1 MNRWVKVLLVT
12 GISFLL
18 CLIFFS
24 LLSNFNI
31 DNKMHENLNMLA
43 LVLSICLSLVIVNTI
58 SPKREKNIKDNS
70 EKIKQIEELN
80 KNFKKIRC
88 KKRDIIQREYSR
100 KSLDRVNGNDII
112 KYHIENNIKGLRT
125 DIENLI
131 YNISLLDEYEKNVA
145 KILEQE
151 SVNNTKYSDK
161 KYKRI
166 ENIVL
171 KKVIYTKKDFLIKI
185 YLYAYY
191 KSNGGNVHE
200 RRTGFRN
207 YYELLELYKEWESGK
222 KYEVTK
228 RQERKIMN
236 DDIRY
241 NVLKRDNFT
250 CQKCGITSKDGA
262 KLEVDHIIPVSKG
275 GKTIMSNLQTLCDRC
290 NSGKNDK
297 TKEDFETND
306 VCPRCGGTLVK
317 RNGKYGTFM
326 GCSNYPKCRYIKK
339 IV

>member
-43 LVLSICLSLVIVNTI
+43 LVLSICLSLVIVNAI
-58 SPKREKNIKDNS
+58 SRKREEVIEVNS
-70 EKIKQIEELN
+70 EKVKEIEELN
-80 KNFKKIRC
+80 KDFKKISS
-88 KKRDIIQREYSR
+88 KKHNVLEREYSR
-100 KSLDRVNGNDII
+100 KSLDRVNGDDVI
-112 KYHIENNIKGLRT
+112 KYHIENDIKGLRT
-125 DIENLI
+125 DIENSI

-151 SVNNTKYSDK
+151 SINNTKYSDK

-171 KKVIYTKKDFLIKI
+171 DKVIYTKKDFLIRVS
-185 YLYAYY
+185 LEVYY
-191 KSNGGNVHE
+191 RSNGGRINE
-200 RRTGFRN
+200 SRNGFRN
-207 YYELLELYKEWESGK
+207 YDELLELYKEWENGK

-262 KLEVDHIIPVSKG
+262 KLEVDHIIPLSKG
-275 GKTIMSNLQTLCDRC
+275 GKTVMSNLQTLCDRC
-290 NSGKNDK
+290 NSGKSDK

-317 RNGKYGTFM
+317 RSGKYGTFM

-339 IV
+339 

>member
-12 GISFLL
+12 GIS
-18 CLIFFS
+18 LIFYILFYNIMVS
-24 LLSNFNI
+24 IAVNNVVDVESNTI
-31 DNKMHENLNMLA
+31 A
-43 LVLSICLSLVIVNTI
+43 LVFSICISTCIVTI
-58 SPKREKNIKDNS
+58 ISKRRERIIKVNS
-70 EKIKQIEELN
+70 EKVKQIEELN
-80 KNFKKIRC
+80 KKFKKISS
-88 KKRDIIQREYSR
+88 KKHNVLEREYSR
-100 KSLDRVNGNDII
+100 KSLDRVNGDDVI
-112 KYHIENNIKGLRT
+112 KYHIENDIKGLRT
-125 DIENLI
+125 DIENSI

-145 KILEQE
+145 KILEQK
-151 SVNNTKYSDK
+151 SINNTKYSDK

-171 KKVIYTKKDFLIKI
+171 DKVIYTKKDFLIRVS
-185 YLYAYY
+185 LEVYY
-191 KSNGGNVHE
+191 RSNGGRVNE
-200 RRTGFRN
+200 SRNGFRN
-207 YYELLELYKEWESGK
+207 YDELLELYKEWENGN

-290 NSGKNDK
+290 NSGKSDK
-297 TKEDFETND
+297 TKEDFETNN
-306 VCPRCGGTLVK
+306 VCLRCGGTLIK
-317 RNGKYGTFM
+317 RSGKYGAFM

-339 IV
+339 

>member
-12 GISFLL
+12 GVS
-18 CLIFFS
+18 LIFYILFYNIMVS
-24 LLSNFNI
+24 IAVNNVVDVESNTI
-31 DNKMHENLNMLA
+31 A
-43 LVLSICLSLVIVNTI
+43 LVFSICISTCIVTI
-58 SPKREKNIKDNS
+58 VSKRRERIIKVNS
-70 EKIKQIEELN
+70 EKVKQIEELN
-80 KNFKKIRC
+80 KNFKKISS
-88 KKRDIIQREYSR
+88 KKHNVLEREYSR
-100 KSLDRVNGNDII
+100 KSLDRVNGDDVI
-112 KYHIENNIKGLRT
+112 KYHIENDIKGLRT
-125 DIENLI
+125 DIENSI

-151 SVNNTKYSDK
+151 SVNKTKYSDK

-171 KKVIYTKKDFLIKI
+171 DKIIYTKKDFLINAS
-185 YLYAYY
+185 LEVYY
-191 KSNGGNVHE
+191 RSNGVRVNE
-200 RRTGFRN
+200 SRNGFRN
-207 YYELLELYKEWESGK
+207 YEELLELYKEWENGN

-275 GKTIMSNLQTLCDRC
+275 GKTVMSNLQTLCDRC
-290 NSGKNDK
+290 NSGKSDK

-317 RNGKYGTFM
+317 RSGKYGAFM

-339 IV
+339 

>member
-12 GISFLL
+12 GVS
-18 CLIFFS
+18 LIFYILFYNIMVS
-24 LLSNFNI
+24 IAVNNVVDVESNTI
-31 DNKMHENLNMLA
+31 A
-43 LVLSICLSLVIVNTI
+43 LVFSICISTCIVTI
-58 SPKREKNIKDNS
+58 VSKRRERIIKVNS
-70 EKIKQIEELN
+70 EKVKQIEELN
-80 KNFKKIRC
+80 KNFKKISS
-88 KKRDIIQREYSR
+88 KKHNVLEREYSR
-100 KSLDRVNGNDII
+100 KSLDRVNGDDVI
-112 KYHIENNIKGLRT
+112 KYHIENDIKGLRT
-125 DIENLI
+125 DIENSI

-151 SVNNTKYSDK
+151 SVNKTKYSDK

-171 KKVIYTKKDFLIKI
+171 DKIIYTKKDFLINAS
-185 YLYAYY
+185 LEVYY
-191 KSNGGNVHE
+191 RSNGGRVNE
-200 RRTGFRN
+200 NRNGFRN
-207 YYELLELYKEWESGK
+207 YEELLELYKEWENGN

-275 GKTIMSNLQTLCDRC
+275 GKTVMSNLQTLCDRC
-290 NSGKNDK
+290 NSGKSDK

-317 RNGKYGTFM
+317 RSGKYGAFM

-339 IV
+339 

>member
-43 LVLSICLSLVIVNTI
+43 LVLSICLSLVIVNAI
-58 SPKREKNIKDNS
+58 SRKREEVIEVNS
-70 EKIKQIEELN
+70 EKVKEIEELN
-80 KNFKKIRC
+80 KDFKKISS
-88 KKRDIIQREYSR
+88 KKHNVLEREYSR
-100 KSLDRVNGNDII
+100 KSLDRVNGDDVI
-112 KYHIENNIKGLRT
+112 KYHIENDIKGLRT
-125 DIENLI
+125 DIENSI

-151 SVNNTKYSDK
+151 SINNTKYSDK

-171 KKVIYTKKDFLIKI
+171 DKVIYTKKDFLIRVS
-185 YLYAYY
+185 LEVYY
-191 KSNGGNVHE
+191 RSNGGRINE
-200 RRTGFRN
+200 SRNGFRN
-207 YYELLELYKEWESGK
+207 YDELLELYKEWESGK

-275 GKTIMSNLQTLCDRC
+275 GKTVMSNLQTLCDRC
-290 NSGKNDK
+290 NSGKSDK

-306 VCPRCGGTLVK
+306 VCPRCGGTLFK
-317 RNGKYGTFM
+317 RSGKYGAFM

-339 IV
+339 

>member
-12 GISFLL
+12 GVS
-18 CLIFFS
+18 LIFYILFYNIMVS
-24 LLSNFNI
+24 IAVNNVVDVESNTI
-31 DNKMHENLNMLA
+31 A
-43 LVLSICLSLVIVNTI
+43 LVFSICISTCIVTI
-58 SPKREKNIKDNS
+58 VSKRRERIIKVNS
-70 EKIKQIEELN
+70 EKVKQIEELN
-80 KNFKKIRC
+80 KNFKKISS
-88 KKRDIIQREYSR
+88 KKHNVLEREYSR
-100 KSLDRVNGNDII
+100 KSLDRVNGDDVI
-112 KYHIENNIKGLRT
+112 KYHIENDIKGLRT
-125 DIENLI
+125 DIENSI

-151 SVNNTKYSDK
+151 SVNKTKYSDK

-171 KKVIYTKKDFLIKI
+171 DKIIYTKKDFLINAS
-185 YLYAYY
+185 LEVYY
-191 KSNGGNVHE
+191 RSNGGRVNE
-200 RRTGFRN
+200 SRNGFRN
-207 YYELLELYKEWESGK
+207 YEELLELYKEWENGN

-262 KLEVDHIIPVSKG
+262 KLEVDHIIPLSKG
-275 GKTIMSNLQTLCDRC
+275 GKTVMSNLQTLCDRC
-290 NSGKNDK
+290 NSGKSDK

-317 RNGKYGTFM
+317 RSGKYGAFM

-339 IV
+339 

>member
-12 GISFLL
+12 GVS
-18 CLIFFS
+18 LIFYILFYNIMVS
-24 LLSNFNI
+24 IAVNNVVDVESNTI
-31 DNKMHENLNMLA
+31 A
-43 LVLSICLSLVIVNTI
+43 LVFSICISTCIVTI
-58 SPKREKNIKDNS
+58 VSKRRERIIKVNS
-70 EKIKQIEELN
+70 EKVKQIEELN
-80 KNFKKIRC
+80 KNFKKISS
-88 KKRDIIQREYSR
+88 KKHNVLEREYSR
-100 KSLDRVNGNDII
+100 KSLDRVNGDDVI
-112 KYHIENNIKGLRT
+112 KYHIENDIKGLRT
-125 DIENLI
+125 DIENSI
-131 YNISLLDEYEKNVA
+131 YNISLLDGYEKNVA

-151 SVNNTKYSDK
+151 SVNKTKYSDK

-171 KKVIYTKKDFLIKI
+171 DKIIYTKKDFLINAS
-185 YLYAYY
+185 LEVYY
-191 KSNGGNVHE
+191 RSNGGRVNE
-200 RRTGFRN
+200 SRNGFRN
-207 YYELLELYKEWESGK
+207 YEELLELYKEWENGN

-275 GKTIMSNLQTLCDRC
+275 GKTVMSNLQTLCDRC
-290 NSGKNDK
+290 NSGKSDK

-317 RNGKYGTFM
+317 RSGKYGAFM

-339 IV
+339 

>member
-12 GISFLL
+12 GVS
-18 CLIFFS
+18 LIFYILFYNIMVS
-24 LLSNFNI
+24 IAVNNVVDVESNTI
-31 DNKMHENLNMLA
+31 A
-43 LVLSICLSLVIVNTI
+43 LVFSICISTCIVTI
-58 SPKREKNIKDNS
+58 VSKRRERIIKVNS
-70 EKIKQIEELN
+70 EKVKQIEELN
-80 KNFKKIRC
+80 KNFKKISS
-88 KKRDIIQREYSR
+88 KKHNVLEREYSR
-100 KSLDRVNGNDII
+100 KSLDRVNGDDVI
-112 KYHIENNIKGLRT
+112 KYHIENDIKGLRT
-125 DIENLI
+125 DIENSI

-151 SVNNTKYSDK
+151 SVNKTKYSDK

-171 KKVIYTKKDFLIKI
+171 DKIIYTKKDFLINAS
-185 YLYAYY
+185 LEVYY
-191 KSNGGNVHE
+191 RSNGGRVNE
-200 RRTGFRN
+200 SRNGFRN
-207 YYELLELYKEWESGK
+207 YEELLELYKEWENGN

-262 KLEVDHIIPVSKG
+262 RLEADHIIPVSKG
-275 GKTIMSNLQTLCDRC
+275 GKTVMSNLQTLCDRC
-290 NSGKNDK
+290 NSGKSDK

-317 RNGKYGTFM
+317 RSGKYGAFM

-339 IV
+339 

>member
-12 GISFLL
+12 GVS
-18 CLIFFS
+18 LIFYILFYNIMVS
-24 LLSNFNI
+24 IAVNNVVDVESNTI
-31 DNKMHENLNMLA
+31 A
-43 LVLSICLSLVIVNTI
+43 LVFSICISTCIVTI
-58 SPKREKNIKDNS
+58 VSKRRERIIKVNS
-70 EKIKQIEELN
+70 EKVKQIEELN
-80 KNFKKIRC
+80 KNFKKISS
-88 KKRDIIQREYSR
+88 KKHNVLEREYSR
-100 KSLDRVNGNDII
+100 KSLDRVNGDDVI
-112 KYHIENNIKGLRT
+112 KYHIENDIKGLRT
-125 DIENLI
+125 DIENSI

-151 SVNNTKYSDK
+151 SVNKTKYSDK

-171 KKVIYTKKDFLIKI
+171 DKIIYTKKDFLINAS
-185 YLYAYY
+185 LEVYY
-191 KSNGGNVHE
+191 RSNGGRVNE
-200 RRTGFRN
+200 SRNGFRN
-207 YYELLELYKEWESGK
+207 YEELLELYKEWENGN

-262 KLEVDHIIPVSKG
+262 KLEADHIIPVSKG
-275 GKTIMSNLQTLCDRC
+275 GKTVMSNLQTLCDRC
-290 NSGKNDK
+290 NSGKSDK

-317 RNGKYGTFM
+317 RSGKYGAFM

-339 IV
+339 

>member
-12 GISFLL
+12 GVS
-18 CLIFFS
+18 LIFYILFYNIMVS
-24 LLSNFNI
+24 IAVNNVVDVESNTI
-31 DNKMHENLNMLA
+31 A
-43 LVLSICLSLVIVNTI
+43 LVFSICISTCIVTI
-58 SPKREKNIKDNS
+58 VSKRRERIIKVNS
-70 EKIKQIEELN
+70 EKVKQIEELN
-80 KNFKKIRC
+80 KNFKKISS
-88 KKRDIIQREYSR
+88 KKHNVLEREYSR
-100 KSLDRVNGNDII
+100 KSLDRVNGDDVI
-112 KYHIENNIKGLRT
+112 KYHIENDIKGLRT
-125 DIENLI
+125 DIENSI

-151 SVNNTKYSDK
+151 SINNTKYSDK

-171 KKVIYTKKDFLIKI
+171 DKVVYTKKDFLIRVS
-185 YLYAYY
+185 LEVYY
-191 KSNGGNVHE
+191 RSNGGRINE
-200 RRTGFRN
+200 SRNGFRN
-207 YYELLELYKEWESGK
+207 YDELLELYKEWENGN

-250 CQKCGITSKDGA
+250 CQKCGITSKNGA
-262 KLEVDHIIPVSKG
+262 KLEVDHIIPLSKG
-275 GKTIMSNLQTLCDRC
+275 GKTVMSNLQTLCDRC
-290 NSGKNDK
+290 NSGKSDK

-317 RNGKYGTFM
+317 RSGKYGAFM

-339 IV
+339 

>member
-12 GISFLL
+12 GVS
-18 CLIFFS
+18 LIFYILFYNIMVIIAVNNVVDVE
-24 LLSNFNI
+24 SNTI
-31 DNKMHENLNMLA
+31 A
-43 LVLSICLSLVIVNTI
+43 LVFSICISTCIVTI
-58 SPKREKNIKDNS
+58 VSKRRERIIKVNS
-70 EKIKQIEELN
+70 EKVKEIEELN
-80 KNFKKIRC
+80 KDFKKISS
-88 KKRDIIQREYSR
+88 KKHNVLEREYSR
-100 KSLDRVNGNDII
+100 KSLDRVNGDDVI
-112 KYHIENNIKGLRT
+112 KYHIENDIKGLRT
-125 DIENLI
+125 DIENSI

-151 SVNNTKYSDK
+151 SINNTKYSDK

-171 KKVIYTKKDFLIKI
+171 DKVIYTKKDFLIRVS
-185 YLYAYY
+185 LEVYY
-191 KSNGGNVHE
+191 RSNGGRINE
-200 RRTGFRN
+200 SRNGFRN
-207 YYELLELYKEWESGK
+207 YDELLELYKEWENGN

-262 KLEVDHIIPVSKG
+262 KLEVDHIIPLSKG
-275 GKTIMSNLQTLCDRC
+275 GKTVMSNLQTLCDRC
-290 NSGKNDK
+290 NSGKSDK

-317 RNGKYGTFM
+317 RSGKYGAFM

-339 IV
+339 

>member
-58 SPKREKNIKDNS
+58 SQKREKNIKDNS

-125 DIENLI
+125 DIENSI

-185 YLYAYY
+185 YLDAYY

-250 CQKCGITSKDGA
+250 CQNV
-262 KLEVDHIIPVSKG
+262 E
-275 GKTIMSNLQTLCDRC
+275 
-290 NSGKNDK
+290 
-297 TKEDFETND
+297 
-306 VCPRCGGTLVK
+306 
-317 RNGKYGTFM
+317 
-326 GCSNYPKCRYIKK
+326 
-339 IV
+339 

>member
-12 GISFLL
+12 GVS
-18 CLIFFS
+18 LIFYILFYNIMVS
-24 LLSNFNI
+24 IAVNNVVDVESNTI
-31 DNKMHENLNMLA
+31 A
-43 LVLSICLSLVIVNTI
+43 LVFSICISTCIVTI
-58 SPKREKNIKDNS
+58 VSKRRERIIKVNS
-70 EKIKQIEELN
+70 EKVKQIEELN
-80 KNFKKIRC
+80 KNFKKISS
-88 KKRDIIQREYSR
+88 KKHNVLEREYSR
-100 KSLDRVNGNDII
+100 KSLDIVNGDDVI
-112 KYHIENNIKGLRT
+112 KYHIENDIKGLRT
-125 DIENLI
+125 DIENSI

-151 SVNNTKYSDK
+151 SVNKTKYSDK

-171 KKVIYTKKDFLIKI
+171 DKIIYTKKDFLINAS
-185 YLYAYY
+185 LEVYY
-191 KSNGGNVHE
+191 RSNGGRVNE
-200 RRTGFRN
+200 SRNGFRN
-207 YYELLELYKEWESGK
+207 YEELLELYKEWENGN

-275 GKTIMSNLQTLCDRC
+275 GKTVMSNLQTLCDRC
-290 NSGKNDK
+290 NSGKSDK

-317 RNGKYGTFM
+317 RSGKYGTFM

-339 IV
+339 

>member
-12 GISFLL
+12 GVS
-18 CLIFFS
+18 LIFYNIMVS
-24 LLSNFNI
+24 IAVNNVVDVESNTI
-31 DNKMHENLNMLA
+31 A
-43 LVLSICLSLVIVNTI
+43 LVFSICISTCIVTI
-58 SPKREKNIKDNS
+58 VSKRRERIIKVNS
-70 EKIKQIEELN
+70 EKVKQIEELN
-80 KNFKKIRC
+80 KNFKKISS
-88 KKRDIIQREYSR
+88 KKHNVLEREYSR
-100 KSLDRVNGNDII
+100 KSLDRVNGDDVI
-112 KYHIENNIKGLRT
+112 KYHIENDIKGLRT
-125 DIENLI
+125 DIENSI

-151 SVNNTKYSDK
+151 SVNKTKYSDK

-171 KKVIYTKKDFLIKI
+171 DKIIYTKKDFLINAS
-185 YLYAYY
+185 LEVYY
-191 KSNGGNVHE
+191 RSNGGRVNE
-200 RRTGFRN
+200 SRNGFRN
-207 YYELLELYKEWESGK
+207 YEELLELYKEWENGN

-275 GKTIMSNLQTLCDRC
+275 GKTVMSNLQTLCDRC
-290 NSGKNDK
+290 NSGKSDK

-317 RNGKYGTFM
+317 RSGKYGAFM

-339 IV
+339 

>member
-12 GISFLL
+12 GVS
-18 CLIFFS
+18 LIFYILFYNIMVS
-24 LLSNFNI
+24 IAVNNVVDVESNTI
-31 DNKMHENLNMLA
+31 V
-43 LVLSICLSLVIVNTI
+43 LVFSICISTCIVTI
-58 SPKREKNIKDNS
+58 VSKRRERIIKVNS
-70 EKIKQIEELN
+70 EKVKQIEELN
-80 KNFKKIRC
+80 KNFKKISS
-88 KKRDIIQREYSR
+88 KKHNVLEREYSR
-100 KSLDRVNGNDII
+100 KSLDRVNGDDVI
-112 KYHIENNIKGLRT
+112 KYHIENDIKGLRT
-125 DIENLI
+125 DIENSI

-151 SVNNTKYSDK
+151 SINNTKYSDK

-171 KKVIYTKKDFLIKI
+171 DKVIYTKKDFLIRVS
-185 YLYAYY
+185 LEVYY
-191 KSNGGNVHE
+191 RSNGGRVNE
-200 RRTGFRN
+200 SRNGFRN
-207 YYELLELYKEWESGK
+207 YEELLELYKEWENGN

-275 GKTIMSNLQTLCDRC
+275 GKTVMSNLQTLCARC
-290 NSGKNDK
+290 NSGKSDK

-317 RNGKYGTFM
+317 RSGKYGAFM

-339 IV
+339 

>member
-12 GISFLL
+12 GVS
-18 CLIFFS
+18 LIFYILFYNIMVS
-24 LLSNFNI
+24 IAVNNVVDVESNTI
-31 DNKMHENLNMLA
+31 V
-43 LVLSICLSLVIVNTI
+43 LVFSICISTCIVTI
-58 SPKREKNIKDNS
+58 VSKRRERIIKVNS
-70 EKIKQIEELN
+70 EKVKQIEELN
-80 KNFKKIRC
+80 KNFKKISS
-88 KKRDIIQREYSR
+88 KKHNVLEREYSR
-100 KSLDRVNGNDII
+100 KSLDRVNGDDVI
-112 KYHIENNIKGLRT
+112 KYHIENDIKGLRT
-125 DIENLI
+125 DIENSI

-151 SVNNTKYSDK
+151 SINNTKYSDK

-171 KKVIYTKKDFLIKI
+171 DKVIYTKKDFLIRVSLE
-185 YLYAYY
+185 LYYR
-191 KSNGGNVHE
+191 SNGGRVNE
-200 RRTGFRN
+200 SRNGFRN
-207 YYELLELYKEWESGK
+207 YEELLELYKEWENGN

-275 GKTIMSNLQTLCDRC
+275 GKTVMSNLQTLCDRC
-290 NSGKNDK
+290 NSGKSDK
-297 TKEDFETND
+297 TKEDFESND
-306 VCPRCGGTLVK
+306 ICPRCGGTLVK
-317 RNGKYGTFM
+317 RSGKYGAFM

-339 IV
+339 

>member
-12 GISFLL
+12 GVS
-18 CLIFFS
+18 LIFYILFYNIMVS
-24 LLSNFNI
+24 IAVNNVVDVESNTI
-31 DNKMHENLNMLA
+31 A
-43 LVLSICLSLVIVNTI
+43 LVFSICISTCIVTI
-58 SPKREKNIKDNS
+58 VSKRRERIIKVNS
-70 EKIKQIEELN
+70 EKVKQIEELN
-80 KNFKKIRC
+80 KNFKKISS
-88 KKRDIIQREYSR
+88 KKHNVLEREYSR
-100 KSLDRVNGNDII
+100 KSLDRVNGDDVI
-112 KYHIENNIKGLRT
+112 KYHIENDIKGLRT
-125 DIENLI
+125 DIENSI

-151 SVNNTKYSDK
+151 SVNKTKYSDK

-171 KKVIYTKKDFLIKI
+171 DKIIYTKKDFLINAS
-185 YLYAYY
+185 LEVYY
-191 KSNGGNVHE
+191 RSNGGRVNE
-200 RRTGFRN
+200 SRNGFRN
-207 YYELLELYKEWESGK
+207 YEELLELYKEWENGN

-275 GKTIMSNLQTLCDRC
+275 GKTVMSNLQTLCDRC
-290 NSGKNDK
+290 NSGKSDK

-317 RNGKYGTFM
+317 RSGKYGAFM

-339 IV
+339 

>member
-12 GISFLL
+12 GVS
-18 CLIFFS
+18 LIFYILFYNIMVS
-24 LLSNFNI
+24 IAVNNVVDVESNTI
-31 DNKMHENLNMLA
+31 V
-43 LVLSICLSLVIVNTI
+43 LVFSICISTCIVTI
-58 SPKREKNIKDNS
+58 VSKRRERIIKVNS
-70 EKIKQIEELN
+70 EKVKQIEELN
-80 KNFKKIRC
+80 KNFKKISS
-88 KKRDIIQREYSR
+88 KKHNVLEREYSR
-100 KSLDRVNGNDII
+100 KSLDRVNGDDVI
-112 KYHIENNIKGLRT
+112 KYHIENDIKGLRT
-125 DIENLI
+125 DIENSI

-151 SVNNTKYSDK
+151 SINNTKYSDK

-171 KKVIYTKKDFLIKI
+171 DKVVYTKKDFLIRVS
-185 YLYAYY
+185 LEVYY
-191 KSNGGNVHE
+191 RSNGGRINE
-200 RRTGFRN
+200 SRNGFRN
-207 YYELLELYKEWESGK
+207 YDELLELYKEWENGN

-262 KLEVDHIIPVSKG
+262 KLEVDHIIPLSKG
-275 GKTIMSNLQTLCDRC
+275 GKTVMSNLQTLCDRC
-290 NSGKNDK
+290 NSGKSDK
-297 TKEDFETND
+297 TKEDFESND
-306 VCPRCGGTLVK
+306 ICPRCGGTLVK
-317 RNGKYGTFM
+317 RSGKYGAFM

-339 IV
+339 

>member
-43 LVLSICLSLVIVNTI
+43 LVLSICLSLVIVNAI
-58 SPKREKNIKDNS
+58 SRKREEVIEVNS
-70 EKIKQIEELN
+70 EKVKQIEELN
-80 KNFKKIRC
+80 KNFKKISS
-88 KKRDIIQREYSR
+88 KKHNVLEREYSR
-100 KSLDRVNGNDII
+100 KSLDRVNGDDVI
-112 KYHIENNIKGLRT
+112 KYHIENDIKGLRT
-125 DIENLI
+125 DIENSI

-151 SVNNTKYSDK
+151 SVNKTKYSDK

-171 KKVIYTKKDFLIKI
+171 DKIIYTKKDFLINAS
-185 YLYAYY
+185 LEVYY
-191 KSNGGNVHE
+191 RSNGGRVNE
-200 RRTGFRN
+200 SRNGFRN
-207 YYELLELYKEWESGK
+207 YEELLELYKEWENGN

-275 GKTIMSNLQTLCDRC
+275 GKTVMSNLQTLCDRC
-290 NSGKNDK
+290 NSGKSDK

-317 RNGKYGTFM
+317 RSGKYGAFM

-339 IV
+339 

>member
-12 GISFLL
+12 GVS
-18 CLIFFS
+18 LIFYILFYNIMVS
-24 LLSNFNI
+24 IAVNNVVDVESNTI
-31 DNKMHENLNMLA
+31 A
-43 LVLSICLSLVIVNTI
+43 LVFSICISTCIVTI
-58 SPKREKNIKDNS
+58 VSKRRERIIKVNS
-70 EKIKQIEELN
+70 EKVKQIEELN
-80 KNFKKIRC
+80 KNFKKISS
-88 KKRDIIQREYSR
+88 KKHNVLEREYSR
-100 KSLDRVNGNDII
+100 KSLDRVNGDDVI
-112 KYHIENNIKGLRT
+112 KYHIENDIKGLRT
-125 DIENLI
+125 DIENSI

-151 SVNNTKYSDK
+151 SVNKTKYSDR

-171 KKVIYTKKDFLIKI
+171 DKIIYTKKDFLINAS
-185 YLYAYY
+185 LEVYY
-191 KSNGGNVHE
+191 RSNGGRVNE
-200 RRTGFRN
+200 SRNGFRN
-207 YYELLELYKEWESGK
+207 YEELLELYKEWENGN

-275 GKTIMSNLQTLCDRC
+275 GKTVMSNLQTLCDRC
-290 NSGKNDK
+290 NSGKSDK

-317 RNGKYGTFM
+317 RSGKYGAFM

-339 IV
+339 

>member
-12 GISFLL
+12 GVS
-18 CLIFFS
+18 LIFYILFYNIMVS
-24 LLSNFNI
+24 IAVNNVVDVESNTI
-31 DNKMHENLNMLA
+31 A
-43 LVLSICLSLVIVNTI
+43 LVFSICISTCIVTI
-58 SPKREKNIKDNS
+58 VSKRRERIIKVNS
-70 EKIKQIEELN
+70 EKVKEIEELN
-80 KNFKKIRC
+80 KDFKKISS
-88 KKRDIIQREYSR
+88 KKHNVLEREYSR
-100 KSLDRVNGNDII
+100 KSLDRVNGDDVI
-112 KYHIENNIKGLRT
+112 KYHIENDIKGLRT
-125 DIENLI
+125 DIENSI

-151 SVNNTKYSDK
+151 SINNTKYSDK

-171 KKVIYTKKDFLIKI
+171 DKVIYTKKDFLIRVS
-185 YLYAYY
+185 LEVYY
-191 KSNGGNVHE
+191 RSNGGRINE
-200 RRTGFRN
+200 SRNGFRN
-207 YYELLELYKEWESGK
+207 YDELLELYKEWENGN

-262 KLEVDHIIPVSKG
+262 KLEVDHIIPLSKG
-275 GKTIMSNLQTLCDRC
+275 GKTVMSNLQTLCDRC
-290 NSGKNDK
+290 NSGKSDK

-317 RNGKYGTFM
+317 RSGKYGAFM

-339 IV
+339 

>member
-12 GISFLL
+12 GVS
-18 CLIFFS
+18 LIFYILFYNIMVS
-24 LLSNFNI
+24 IAVNNVVDVESNTI
-31 DNKMHENLNMLA
+31 A
-43 LVLSICLSLVIVNTI
+43 LVFSICISTCIVTI
-58 SPKREKNIKDNS
+58 VSKRRERIIKVNS
-70 EKIKQIEELN
+70 EKVKQIEELN
-80 KNFKKIRC
+80 KNFKKISS
-88 KKRDIIQREYSR
+88 KKHNVLEREYSR
-100 KSLDRVNGNDII
+100 KSLDRVNGDDVI
-112 KYHIENNIKGLRT
+112 KYHIENDIKGLRT
-125 DIENLI
+125 DIENSI

-151 SVNNTKYSDK
+151 SVNKTKYSDK

-171 KKVIYTKKDFLIKI
+171 DKIIYTKKDFLINAS
-185 YLYAYY
+185 LEVYY
-191 KSNGGNVHE
+191 RSNGGRVNE
-200 RRTGFRN
+200 SRNGFRN
-207 YYELLELYKEWESGK
+207 YEELLELYKEWENGN

-275 GKTIMSNLQTLCDRC
+275 GKTVMSNLQTLCDRC
-290 NSGKNDK
+290 NSGKSDK

-317 RNGKYGTFM
+317 RSVKYGAFM

-339 IV
+339 

>member
-12 GISFLL
+12 GVS
-18 CLIFFS
+18 LIFYILFYNIMVS
-24 LLSNFNI
+24 IAVNNVVDVESNTI
-31 DNKMHENLNMLA
+31 A
-43 LVLSICLSLVIVNTI
+43 LVFSICISTCIVTI
-58 SPKREKNIKDNS
+58 VSKRRERIIKVNS
-70 EKIKQIEELN
+70 EKVKQIEELN
-80 KNFKKIRC
+80 KNFKKISS
-88 KKRDIIQREYSR
+88 KKHNVLEREYSR
-100 KSLDRVNGNDII
+100 KSLDRVNGDDVI
-112 KYHIENNIKGLRT
+112 KYHIENDIKGLRT
-125 DIENLI
+125 DIENSI
-131 YNISLLDEYEKNVA
+131 YNISLLDGYEKNVA

-151 SVNNTKYSDK
+151 SVNKTKYSDK

-171 KKVIYTKKDFLIKI
+171 DKIIYTKKDFLINAS
-185 YLYAYY
+185 LEVYY
-191 KSNGGNVHE
+191 RSNGGRVNE
-200 RRTGFRN
+200 SRNGFRN
-207 YYELLELYKEWESGK
+207 YEELLELYKEWENGN

-228 RQERKIMN
+228 RQERKNMN

-275 GKTIMSNLQTLCDRC
+275 GKTVMSNLQTLCDRC
-290 NSGKNDK
+290 NSGKSDK

-317 RNGKYGTFM
+317 RSGKYGAFM

-339 IV
+339 

>member
-12 GISFLL
+12 GVS
-18 CLIFFS
+18 LIFYILFYNIMVS
-24 LLSNFNI
+24 IAVNNVVDVESNTI
-31 DNKMHENLNMLA
+31 A
-43 LVLSICLSLVIVNTI
+43 LVFSICISTCIVTI
-58 SPKREKNIKDNS
+58 VSKRRERIIKVNS
-70 EKIKQIEELN
+70 EKVKQIEELN
-80 KNFKKIRC
+80 KNFKKISS
-88 KKRDIIQREYSR
+88 KKHNVLEREYSR
-100 KSLDRVNGNDII
+100 KSLDIVNGDDVI
-112 KYHIENNIKGLRT
+112 KYHIENDIKGLRT
-125 DIENLI
+125 DIENSI

-151 SVNNTKYSDK
+151 SVNKTKYSDK

-171 KKVIYTKKDFLIKI
+171 DKIIYTKKDFLINAS
-185 YLYAYY
+185 LEVYY
-191 KSNGGNVHE
+191 RSNGGRVNE
-200 RRTGFRN
+200 SRNGFRN
-207 YYELLELYKEWESGK
+207 YEELLELYKEWENGN

-275 GKTIMSNLQTLCDRC
+275 GKTVMSNLQTLCDRC
-290 NSGKNDK
+290 NSGKSDK

-317 RNGKYGTFM
+317 RSGKYGAFM

-339 IV
+339 

>member
-12 GISFLL
+12 GVS
-18 CLIFFS
+18 LIFYILFYNIMVS
-24 LLSNFNI
+24 IAVNNVVDVESNTI
-31 DNKMHENLNMLA
+31 A
-43 LVLSICLSLVIVNTI
+43 LVFSICISTCIVTI
-58 SPKREKNIKDNS
+58 VSKRRERIIKVNS
-70 EKIKQIEELN
+70 EKVKQIEELN
-80 KNFKKIRC
+80 KNFKKISS
-88 KKRDIIQREYSR
+88 KKHNVLEREYSR
-100 KSLDRVNGNDII
+100 KSLDRVNGDDVI
-112 KYHIENNIKGLRT
+112 KYHIENDIKGLRT
-125 DIENLI
+125 DIENSI

-151 SVNNTKYSDK
+151 SVNKTKYSDK

-171 KKVIYTKKDFLIKI
+171 DKIIYTKKDFLINAS
-185 YLYAYY
+185 LEVYY
-191 KSNGGNVHE
+191 RSNGGRVNE
-200 RRTGFRN
+200 SRNGFRN
-207 YYELLELYKEWESGK
+207 YEELLELYKEWENGN

-262 KLEVDHIIPVSKG
+262 KLEVDHIIPLSKG
-275 GKTIMSNLQTLCDRC
+275 GKTVMSNLQTLCDRC
-290 NSGKNDK
+290 NSGKSDK

-317 RNGKYGTFM
+317 RSGKYGTFM

-339 IV
+339 

>member
-1 MNRWVKVLLVT
+1 MNRLVKVLLVT
-12 GISFLL
+12 GVS
-18 CLIFFS
+18 LIFYILFYNIMVS
-24 LLSNFNI
+24 IAVNNVVDVESNTI
-31 DNKMHENLNMLA
+31 A
-43 LVLSICLSLVIVNTI
+43 LVFSICISTCIVTI
-58 SPKREKNIKDNS
+58 VSKRRERIIKVNS
-70 EKIKQIEELN
+70 EKVKEIEELN
-80 KNFKKIRC
+80 KDFKKISS
-88 KKRDIIQREYSR
+88 KKHNVLEREYSR
-100 KSLDRVNGNDII
+100 KSLDRVNGDDVI
-112 KYHIENNIKGLRT
+112 KYHIENDIKGLRT
-125 DIENLI
+125 DIENSI

-151 SVNNTKYSDK
+151 SINNTKYSDK

-171 KKVIYTKKDFLIKI
+171 DKVIYTKKDFLIRVS
-185 YLYAYY
+185 LEVYY
-191 KSNGGNVHE
+191 RSNGGRINE
-200 RRTGFRN
+200 SRNGFRN
-207 YYELLELYKEWESGK
+207 YDELLELYKEWENGN

-262 KLEVDHIIPVSKG
+262 KLEVDHIIPLSKG
-275 GKTIMSNLQTLCDRC
+275 GKTVMSNLQTLCDRC
-290 NSGKNDK
+290 NSGKSDK

-317 RNGKYGTFM
+317 RSGKYGAVM

-339 IV
+339 